1 MWQDDMAQWT
11 LLEWLVAAG
20 AVAAIVMI
28 VVAILAW
35 RFPRR
40 AKEEPDEIAS
50 RYRIY
55 PGSDSPTIHATS
67 GVPTLSQLLEGID
80 LDPKKLDLAGRL
92 YKHGLEQFNRFV
104 NNRDGVI
111 EDSRRQMASLA
122 TSLDQSEL
130 YLAESTGVSLASTE
144 DCEQR
149 AEVQQ
154 QYNDLSPQAQIYAQH
169 KRRETDALRRIARDL
184 ETNTPR
190 TDYTSVKSRIAS
202 GNVNLDTLLSEL
214 PFFWQRI
221 RSLDEKVERPG
232 FKGKPPK
239 RELLHVKF
247 MTRDHGL
254 LEDKRAEKDGNWIIS
269 DKHSYMV
276 PYQPPA
282 DLWEGKEFGKPLI
295 WKGKAVIIT
304 HDATSEWE
312 TEFWR
317 QGGRMDQVYQRAA
330 RGESPEQLQS
340 AYRRRQINNFG
351 WVAGTAFLI
360 ADIIMLGILYL

>member
-1 MWQDDMAQWT
+1 MWQDDMAPWT

-20 AVAAIVMI
+20 AVAAILMI

-40 AKEEPDEIAS
+40 AKEEPDVIAS
-50 RYRIY
+50 RYRLY

-67 GVPTLSQLLEGID
+67 GVPTLSQLLGGID
-80 LDPKKLDLAGRL
+80 LDPKKLDLAERL
-92 YKHGLEQFNRFV
+92 YEYGLEQFNCYV

-111 EDSRRQMASLA
+111 EDSRLQMASLA

-130 YLAESTGVSLASTE
+130 YLAESIGVSLASTE

-149 AEVQQ
+149 AEVQR

-169 KRRETDALRRIARDL
+169 KRRETDTLRRIARDL
-184 ETNTPR
+184 KTNTPR
-190 TDYTSVKSRIAS
+190 TDYTSVKSQIAS

-221 RSLDEKVERPG
+221 RILDEKVERPR

-239 RELLHVKF
+239 REFLHVKF

-282 DLWEGKEFGKPLI
+282 DLW
-295 WKGKAVIIT
+295 KGKAVIIT

-330 RGESPEQLQS
+330 RGESPEQFQS
-340 AYRRRQINNFG
+340 TYRRRQINNFG
-351 WVAGTAFLI
+351 WIAGTAFLI